1 MYFLPRYTQK
11 LIKQRAKKRT
21 IMPATDA
28 GLICSPV
35 AGIGV
40 LLEEI
45 TYEGSASSI
54 ITTGEPLTTT
64 VPLQSAEPS
73 VLRSK

>member
-1 MYFLPRYTQK
+1 M
-11 LIKQRAKKRT
+11 I
-21 IMPATDA
+21 PAIVVM
-28 GLICSPV
+28 LICSPV

>member
-1 MYFLPRYTQK
+1 
-11 LIKQRAKKRT
+11 
-21 IMPATDA
+21 MPATDA